1 MGRER
6 LTAVEL
12 DYPQD
17 QRQAGVH
24 QQAPRPFWSRTLHKL
39 KIPLMLAPALLVVVV
54 LFGGGLVSAVL
65 QSLGYM
71 PIIGRYDFTLDAYR
85 TIFTDPTFY
94 RSLGLTL
101 WIAIAST
108 GTATVLAIVSALA
121 LRRPF
126 RGKRLVSFV
135 YQLNIPIP
143 HLVGAIGI
151 LLLFSQSGF
160 LARLAY
166 FGGLIQEPS
175 QFPALIYDRYALGII
190 LEYVWKTTFFM
201 GVIVLSALQAA
212 GDDYEN
218 VARTLGANRWQRL
231 RYVILPTI
239 MPAVL
244 SSSIL
249 VFAFTFGAFEVPY
262 LLGQR
267 FPSAL
272 PVLAYRKYVDP
283 DLNARPEAMA
293 LSIIISVIITL
304 LIFVYMKLSRR
315 AIRS

>member
-6 LTAVEL
+6 LTTLKLELEL
-12 DYPQD
+12 DYPPV
-17 QRQAGVH
+17 GVRP
-24 QQAPRPFWSRTLHKL
+24 QAPRPLWTRTLQRL
-39 KIPLMLAPALLVVVV
+39 KIPLMLLPALLVILL
-54 LFGGGLVSAVL
+54 LFGGGVVSALL

-71 PIIGRYDFTLDAYR
+71 PLIGRNDVTLDAYR
-85 TIFTDPTFY
+85 AIFRDPVFY

-101 WIAIAST
+101 WISLAST
-108 GTATVLAIVSALA
+108 STAVVLAVISALA

-126 RGKRLVSFV
+126 RGKRFISFI

-166 FGGLIQEPS
+166 FGGLIQQPS
-175 QFPALIYDRYALGII
+175 DFPALVYDRYALGII
-190 LEYVWKTTFFM
+190 LEYVWKTTFFI

-212 GDDYEN
+212 GDEYEN

-231 RYVILPTI
+231 HYVIVPTI
-239 MPAVL
+239 TPAVL

-249 VFAFTFGAFEVPY
+249 VFAFTFGSFEVPF

-272 PVLAYRKYVDP
+272 PVLAYRQYVNP

-293 LSIIISVIITL
+293 LSIVISVIITL
-304 LIFVYMKLSRR
+304 LILLYMKLTRR
-315 AIRS
+315 K